1 MEKYILSI
9 DAGTTSSRA
18 LIIDKKGI
26 VKGLSQKEFP
36 QIFPKKGWVEHD
48 PNQIWETQFRVIKD
62 VLEKTKISPK
72 IIHCIGVANQR
83 ETTVLWNK
91 KTGFPVYNAIVW
103 QDRRTAEIC
112 NDLKSKNLE
121 KTFQD
126 KTGLLLDPYFS
137 GTKIKWIL
145 DSNPEIKKLAANNNL
160 AFGTIDTWLIWK
172 LTKGEV
178 HVTDVTNA
186 SRTLLFNIHN
196 LNWDK
201 ELIDYLE
208 IPENI
213 LPKVVS
219 CSENVG
225 LTSEDIL
232 GFSIPISGIAGDQQ
246 ASLFGQMCIEHGD
259 IKNTYGTGCFC
270 MMNTG
275 EKVVKSKHKM
285 LSTIAYQLNDKTFY
299 AIEGSVFT
307 G

>member
-48 PNQIWETQFRVIKD
+48 PNQIWETQLRVIKD

-72 IIHCIGVANQR
+72 MIHSIGVTNQR

-91 KTGFPVYNAIVW
+91 KTGVPVYNAIVW
-103 QDRRTAEIC
+103 QDRRTVEIC

-172 LTKGEV
+172 LTNGEV

-225 LTSEDIL
+225 LTS
-232 GFSIPISGIAGDQQ
+232 
-246 ASLFGQMCIEHGD
+246 
-259 IKNTYGTGCFC
+259 
-270 MMNTG
+270 
-275 EKVVKSKHKM
+275 
-285 LSTIAYQLNDKTFY
+285 
-299 AIEGSVFT
+299 
-307 G
+307 